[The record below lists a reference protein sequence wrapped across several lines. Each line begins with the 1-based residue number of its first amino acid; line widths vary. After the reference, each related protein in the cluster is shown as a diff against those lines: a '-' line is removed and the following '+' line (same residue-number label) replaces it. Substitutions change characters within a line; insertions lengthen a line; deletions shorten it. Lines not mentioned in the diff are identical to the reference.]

1 MSFIDSIYEKAKAD
15 VKTIAIPE
23 YDNDYMM
30 KAAVKAHHDGI
41 ANILLVAPPPRYR
54 RGRTSWAWTSPASP
68 LLTRGTRP
76 LSAPFWIAMPPCRRK

>member
-41 ANILLVAPPPRYR
+41 ANILLVGPAAEVQARADELGLDIAGIPERENPRDV
-54 RGRTSWAWTSPASP
+54 
-68 LLTRGTRP
+68 L
-76 LSAPFWIAMPPCRRK
+76 IAMPPCRRK

>member
-41 ANILLVAPPPRYR
+41 ANILLV
-54 RGRTSWAWTSPASP
+54 GPAAEVQSRADE
-68 LLTRGTRP
+68 L
-76 LSAPFWIAMPPCRRK
+76 PCRRK

>member
-30 KAAVKAHHDGI
+30 KAAVKAHH
-41 ANILLVAPPPRYR
+41 A
-54 RGRTSWAWTSPASP
+54 
-68 LLTRGTRP
+68 
-76 LSAPFWIAMPPCRRK
+76 